1 MLADKGFDLRSDAAL
16 RARINGVSGARAQ
29 PVDRRARPDPFARP
43 KRRAAPRRT
52 APPRRPAP
60 HRVAQIEKD
69 GFMDEEPEEEEEE
82 EVKATPKKGACKRA
96 SKQANKRLVFARAR
110 PGARRGAAHPRD
122 P

>member
-1 MLADKGFDLRSDAAL
+1 VARERRRSIGGRAL
-16 RARINGVSGARAQ
+16 T
-29 PVDRRARPDPFARP
+29 RPPD
-43 KRRAAPRRT
+43 T
-52 APPRRPAP
+52 PRRPAP
-60 HRVAQIEKD
+60 PHAAPHRPRAAQIEKD
-69 GFMDEEPEEEEEE
+69 GFMDEQEAEEEEEE